1 MKLRHL
7 NSWMSWRSSR
17 WRCKFF
23 RWSVVMAALRSR
35 CRHYILQLWFLSSSF
50 FFPRLIWV
58 VADWMSTWCDPMLH
72 AARWKCRT
80 QKIGK
85 NSLSAQH
92 HTTLLSCI
100 LSTKARIDNR
110 KKKLVKQQY
119 VSHMASQYAKLG
131 PTSGWDQLASLGHPS
146 KFQGFLVLAS
156 LLQRRRSTEV
166 NQTLLDVWPSAVITF
181 SGAVAHWLNF
191 ATCKIHFA
199 PKSCVL
205 LYW

>member
-7 NSWMSWRSSR
+7 NCWMSWRSSR

-110 KKKLVKQQY
+110 KKNLLNSNMSVIWL
-119 VSHMASQYAKLG
+119 HNMLNLG
-131 PTSGWDQLASLGHPS
+131 PLVAEINWQVWGTLASFKGFSFWLHYCSDAARQKSTKPCSMFGH
-146 KFQGFLVLAS
+146 
-156 LLQRRRSTEV
+156 LL
-166 NQTLLDVWPSAVITF
+166 W
-181 SGAVAHWLNF
+181 
-191 ATCKIHFA
+191 
-199 PKSCVL
+199 
-205 LYW
+205 